1 MPFEKLKKKET
12 LWHLN
17 MVLEIFE
24 GNGVTELY
32 FNQNLDALDPDL
44 K

>member
-1 MPFEKLKKKET
+1 MPLEELKAKEA
-12 LWHLN
+12 LWHLD
-17 MVLEIFE
+17 MMPEIFE

-32 FNQNLDALDPDL
+32 FNRNLYTPNLEL

>member
-1 MPFEKLKKKET
+1 MPLEELKAKET
-12 LWHLN
+12 LWHLD
-17 MVLEIFE
+17 MMPEIFE

-32 FNQNLDALDPDL
+32 FNQNLYTPNLEL